1 MGSSGSTGDTPQISG
16 TPEVPRWELHEFELH
31 GPCRVENPFR
41 DATLLG
47 DFTSPS
53 RRTISVAGLHD
64 GGDTWYGLRD
74 DSHTNRYTFTV
85 QDEGAAYQLGALH
98 DFFTALPFWRMQPF
112 DGVTGSAVV
121 DRQRPWVNPTPP
133 RAAEPPA

>member
-1 MGSSGSTGDTPQISG
+1 MTFTAGKARLQLKDKAPDRKDQLDWKWLAGA
-16 TPEVPRWELHEFELH
+16 
-31 GPCRVENPFR
+31 
-41 DATLLG
+41 ATLLG